1 MWTFLKKLYH
11 KLASPPHFYK
21 LAPTFIAWLAIPGY
35 LLIAYGLIAGLFFAP
50 IEVGQGDGG
59 QGDRFRMIYLHV
71 PAAYLSMMA
80 YVIMAVAGAIGLIW
94 RMKLAHAVAASSAP
108 IGMAFTFLALATGSI
123 WGASTWG
130 TWWEWGD
137 PRLMSELVLLFL
149 YIGYMALRGAIDD
162 LTRADKA
169 SAVLAIVGA
178 VNIPI
183 IHYSVVWWTSLHQGS
198 TLMAEEGGGMQD
210 PTQLYPLLASILGF
224 TLVYGSMLLTRVR
237 TEVLIR
243 ERRTRWVKE
252 RVLSAE
258 QSL

>member
-21 LAPTFIAWLAIPGY
+21 MAPTFIASLAIPGY
-35 LLIAYGLIAGLFFAP
+35 LLIAYGVIYGLFFAP
-50 IEVGQGDGG
+50 VDIVQGE
-59 QGDRFRMIYLHV
+59 RFRMIYVHV

-80 YVIMAVAGAIGLIW
+80 YMIMAVAGAIGLIW

-108 IGMAFTFLALATGSI
+108 IGAAFTFLALATGSI

-198 TLMAEEGGGMQD
+198 TLLKEGGGGMQD
-210 PTQLYPLLASILGF
+210 TAQLYPLLASILGF
-224 TLVYGSMLLTRVR
+224 TLVYGSMLLKRVQ

-243 ERRTRWVKE
+243 ERRARWVKE

-258 QSL
+258 QTL